1 MEENILKDL
10 ILEVANT
17 SKENNCYSLLINE
30 DIWNNELF
38 VLYTKNKPGL
48 ANYYPDKKEKILL
61 DNKSIKEIID
71 KLREMDL
78 TYNDVLFID
87 SIKEED
93 YVLLNL
99 YIKEFTT
106 LSSIVKN
113 SGDNSKM
120 TKLLK
125 NAAASILEK
134 IENSNGNEKIII
146 DKYTRLLLL
155 ANSIKDEEEIL
166 NKASQ
171 KNIEIV
177 YQ

>member
-10 ILEVANT
+10 ILEVANMRK
-17 SKENNCYSLLINE
+17 SNNCYSLLINE
-30 DIWNNELF
+30 DTWNNELF
-38 VLYTKNKPGL
+38 VLYTKNKSGL
-48 ANYYPDKKEKILL
+48 TNYYPDKKEKILL
-61 DNKSIKEIID
+61 DNASIKEVID
-71 KLREMDL
+71 KLREKDL

-99 YIKEFTT
+99 YLKEFTT

-113 SGDNSKM
+113 SGDNAKM
-120 TKLLK
+120 SKLLK
-125 NAAASILEK
+125 NTVTSILEK
-134 IENSNGNEKIII
+134 IENSNDNEKIVI

-155 ANSIKDEEEIL
+155 ANSLKDEEEVL

-171 KNIEIV
+171 KNIEVV